1 MKYIKGI
8 VASLTLVSAGVV
20 HAQAVDGPSESEPE
34 RITMEE
40 AVERALDNSPEL
52 ARANGTVTTTDW
64 AERTA
69 LGAYLPSLSLN
80 SGASRSSSSRFDER
94 TQTTIEGASQ
104 SYSAGLSL
112 SYPIF
117 TGGRRG
123 AEMKRAEANGA
134 SADAVLVETRFGVIL
149 QTKTAFFNVQRQEE
163 LVQVAQ
169 GNVKRAEEALD
180 AAQRGRGVGS
190 ATRADVGRAQL
201 ELNNAKQ
208 SVLSAQT
215 QQRTASFALGALTG
229 AQGAV
234 GVRVDSLAVP
244 RPLPVADAELVRQA
258 VAQAPAIVSADAAVT
273 AARAGTAV
281 ARAQYLPSL
290 SLGSGYDW
298 SNREPALTNGNTG
311 WSLRLSMSYP
321 IFNGFSRESQVAN
334 ANVQLRTATAARTAA
349 ERQGRADVERVLGQ
363 LRLAEQQIK
372 LAGDGLTVAR
382 EDLRVNQER
391 YRLGMATIL
400 DLLLSQTS
408 MRSAESDLVGARYDY
423 EIARAE
429 LEALIGRQL

>member
-1 MKYIKGI
+1 MKYINGV
-8 VASLTLVSAGVV
+8 VATLALVSAGAV
-20 HAQAVDGPSESEPE
+20 HAQTIESPSDSETE
-34 RITMEE
+34 RITMTE
-40 AVERALDNSPEL
+40 AVERALNNSPEL
-52 ARANGTVTTTDW
+52 VRANGTVATTDW

-69 LGAYLPSLSLN
+69 LGSYLPSLSLN

-94 TQTTIEGASQ
+94 TQTTIEGANE

-112 SYPIF
+112 SYPLF

-123 AEMKRAEANGA
+123 AEMKRAEANSS

-163 LVQVAQ
+163 LAQVAE
-169 GNVKRAEEALD
+169 GNVKRAEEALE
-180 AAQRGRGVGS
+180 AAQRRQDVGS
-190 ATRADVGRAQL
+190 ATRSDVLRAQL
-201 ELNNAKQ
+201 ELNNARQ
-208 SVLSAQT
+208 ALLSAQT

-229 AQGAV
+229 ASGPV

-244 RPLPVADAELVRQA
+244 RPLPVADAELIRSA
-258 VAQAPAIVSADAAVT
+258 VAQAPALASADAAVT

-281 ARAQYLPSL
+281 ARAQYLPSI
-290 SLGSGYDW
+290 SVGSGYDW
-298 SNREPALTNGNTG
+298 SNREPTFSNGNTG

-334 ANVQLRTATAARTAA
+334 ADVQLRNATSSRTAA
-349 ERQGRADVERVLGQ
+349 ERQVRADVERVLGQ

-372 LAGDGLTVAR
+372 LASEAVTVAR

-408 MRSAESDLVGARYDY
+408 LRSAESDLVGTRYDY